1 MTVLAFEA
9 SKIATIDPD
18 GNCHLVGFA
27 SDHTDP
33 QNYLML
39 QRSFSHDER
48 DWTSGQDTYYFEL
61 SRQDHGGY
69 GGIAAFNL
77 SRNQAEISFEP
88 ETIKVLGGVS
98 HVVIA
103 FNASDDEYAALSQ
116 RLQAIFAGTGRLIA
130 PNP

>member
-1 MTVLAFEA
+1 MTLLAFEA
-9 SKIATIDPD
+9 SKIATVDPD

-27 SDHTDP
+27 SDRTDP

-61 SRQDHGGY
+61 SRHDCARY

-88 ETIKVLGGVS
+88 ETIKALGEIS
-98 HVVIA
+98 HVVIT
-103 FNASDDEYAALSQ
+103 FNASDTEYAALSQ
-116 RLQAIFAGTGRLIA
+116 KLQIIFAGTGRLVA
-130 PNP
+130 SNA